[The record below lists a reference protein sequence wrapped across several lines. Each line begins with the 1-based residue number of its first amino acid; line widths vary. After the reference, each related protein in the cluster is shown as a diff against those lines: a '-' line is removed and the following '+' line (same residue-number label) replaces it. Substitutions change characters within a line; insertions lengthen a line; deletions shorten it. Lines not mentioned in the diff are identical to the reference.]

1 MNKQK
6 INEKTVN
13 TLLCIPFVA
22 IGFYISLSF
31 ITLIIYYGNDQKNI
45 SYNNIFNTLFNIS
58 IIIFAILEIIGLIVG
73 LIYMIKNKKIK
84 KLWFLNIVLIII
96 FLLISM

>member
-13 TLLCIPFVA
+13 TLLFIPFVA
-22 IGFYISLSF
+22 IGFYIAIAF
-31 ITLIIYYGNDQKNI
+31 ITLIIYYGNEQKNI
-45 SYNNIFNTLFNIS
+45 SNNNIFNTLFNIS

-73 LIYMIKNKKIK
+73 LIYMIKNKKVK
-84 KLWFLNIVLIII
+84 KLWFLNIVLVIV